1 MTVSKFAIS
10 QFHFKLKEM
19 VKWDKIPT
27 VTATWQNFQ
36 ELHSIHE
43 YYWTHSL
50 IFLYEND
57 LGGAMKFSYP

>member
-27 VTATWQNFQ
+27 VTVT
-36 ELHSIHE
+36 
-43 YYWTHSL
+43 
-50 IFLYEND
+50 
-57 LGGAMKFSYP
+57 